1 LAELIVST
9 ENVEIV
15 IEAARETPKEAN
27 MPALATLVVTAT
39 LASAPFAAQDP
50 NASNH
55 LVEANFGGGGES
67 LSDIIDSALSSG
79 SIGQGNG
86 NGNGNVGSLNG
97 NNNSGNNNGNG
108 NVGTNNG
115 NNNSGNNNGNE
126 NTGNNN
132 GNDNSSDD
140 NGNGNVGDD
149 FGNDNT
155 TNGNGNNNIATD
167 RIRDDEP
174 GVTRE
179 LRSGAAP
186 GGVPAN
192 GVIVCQR
199 VRFLWMT
206 ELRCN

>member
-1 LAELIVST
+1 
-9 ENVEIV
+9 
-15 IEAARETPKEAN
+15 

-86 NGNGNVGSLNG
+86 NGNGNVGSL
-97 NNNSGNNNGNG
+97 
-108 NVGTNNG
+108 NG